1 MRCFELALASS
12 LVGFFAFGSAHAEPG
27 LSSDPSTDPEAIYGG
42 EAVAACAWPTTVN
55 IEGSCT
61 GTLVHPQVVIY
72 AQHCGTGYQNIWMG
86 ENINQPARTLK
97 PEFCKTIPNGGP
109 GTGMDFAF
117 CKLKEPVL
125 DVPLVPIL
133 MGCETDILKVGQE
146 VTIVGFGNADNG
158 PYGIKREVTTTV
170 TGFGAGGKEINIG
183 GGGKDSCQGDSGGPV
198 FVNLPGIGWRVFGI
212 TSYGGECGTGGVYSM
227 MHNGISWIEQE
238 AGIDL
243 TPCYQADGTWAPTF
257 DCKGFPVDPG
267 AGGGTWAQGCG
278 GGDVEGFSSVCGA
291 AFDPAPDM
299 EPPTISIINPT
310 EGQLF
315 MGPGNVDVV
324 VDLDAQDVGWGVKEV
339 HLLINGKDFDGNV
352 DTFPPYSYPLK
363 FPAGGYTLSAV
374 AIDLADNM
382 GEAIPVHIGVNA
394 PAPAPEPEPDPTTGG
409 EPTTGGDGGSSGAGE
424 SGGGTSGG
432 TDDAPMGSDA
442 GSDSGTAGEGES
454 YIGCG
459 CRSSRP
465 DASLLLLAGLGLF
478 GRRRR
483 RG

>member
-1 MRCFELALASS
+1 MRCLNLRLAGS
-12 LVGFFAFGSAHAEPG
+12 LVGFFALGSAHADPG
-27 LSSDPSTDPEAIYGG
+27 FSSDPSTDPEAIYGG
-42 EAVAACAWPTTVN
+42 ADVAACGWPSTVEL
-55 IEGSCT
+55 EGACSA
-61 GTLVHPQVVIY
+61 TLVHPQVVVY

-146 VTIVGFGNADNG
+146 VTIVGFGDADTG
-158 PYGIKREVTTTV
+158 PYGIKRAVTTTI

-198 FVNLPGIGWRVFGI
+198 FVNLPGVGWRVFGI
-212 TSYGGECGTGGVYSM
+212 TSYGGACGSGGTYSM
-227 MHNGISWIEQE
+227 MHNGVSWIEQE
-238 AGIDL
+238 AGVDI
-243 TPCYQADGTWAPTF
+243 TPCYAADGTWQPTF
-257 DCKGFPVDPG
+257 GCMGFPVDPVT
-267 AGGGTWAQGCG
+267 GGGMWAQGCG

-299 EPPTISIINPT
+299 EPPTVAITMPT

-315 MGPGNVDVV
+315 MGEGNVDVLV
-324 VDLDAQDVGWGVKEV
+324 QIDAQDVGWGIKEV
-339 HLLINGKDFDGNV
+339 HLLINGKEFAGNI
-352 DTFPPYSYPLK
+352 DTFPPFEYPLK
-363 FPAGGYTLSAV
+363 FPAGGFTLTAL

-382 GEAIPVHIGVNA
+382 AESLPVHIGVNA
-394 PAPAPEPEPDPTTGG
+394 PAPEPEPEPTPTTG
-409 EPTTGGDGGSSGAGE
+409 EDSTGG
-424 SGGGTSGG
+424 GGGTGSEGG
-432 TDDAPMGSDA
+432 SEGGA
-442 GSDSGTAGEGES
+442 GSDGGPPSSDADTGSGTAGEDKS
-454 YIGCG
+454 DSGCG
-459 CRSSRP
+459 CRTSTP
-465 DASLLLLAGLGLF
+465 DAGLLLLAGLGLF